1 MGNLSWSW
9 PHKWLRF
16 STACLATQ
24 RWCLCWMVFNVL
36 ILYRTSL
43 SSIQTEFLA
52 GCKWVCK
59 VVAKEIKGA
68 LGHQIQDSPLPR
80 VHLVICHVTKHARC
94 YRDHE
99 RSLTSKELV
108 ACLGRKLQKICPS
121 IHHSF
126 FVLFSGLP
134 ACRNLRSSTR
144 NQTCAPC
151 IGSAESYPLGSQ
163 ASPNLPLIFDHLFNS
178 VLDKTWSRPWNRAV
192 SKTDK
197 NRCPHGAYSITWTI
211 EK

>member
-1 MGNLSWSW
+1 
-9 PHKWLRF
+9 
-16 STACLATQ
+16 
-24 RWCLCWMVFNVL
+24 MVFNVL

-108 ACLGRKLQKICPS
+108 ACLGRKLQKKSVHQSTIV
-121 IHHSF
+121 F
-126 FVLFSGLP
+126 LFCFLAFRHAGILGPQPEIKPVPP
-134 ACRNLRSSTR
+134 ALEVQSLTHWAAR
-144 NQTCAPC
+144 QVQ
-151 IGSAESYPLGSQ
+151 IY
-163 ASPNLPLIFDHLFNS
+163 H
-178 VLDKTWSRPWNRAV
+178 
-192 SKTDK
+192 
-197 NRCPHGAYSITWTI
+197 
-211 EK
+211 